1 MNEIAEHFS
10 SYYLAKLH
18 RCAWLRAGAKLHIPS
33 AMNIQMNLTILLFGA
48 DWAIRLTLKFF
59 EIRRI
64 FFSYFHGKT
73 NVKLQFL

>member
-33 AMNIQMNLTILLFGA
+33 AMNILNESYDFAVLGQFGPP
-48 DWAIRLTLKFF
+48 R
-59 EIRRI
+59 
-64 FFSYFHGKT
+64 
-73 NVKLQFL
+73 